1 MTDRDVIVSTRIPKA
16 DRLSL
21 IEIVDEDIQWNNLG
35 HLLYVIIHSWIEEQR
50 AKKREQL
57 EKTQ

>member
-1 MTDRDVIVSTRIPKA
+1 MADRDVVVSTRIPKA

-35 HLLYVIIHSWIEEQR
+35 HLLYVIIHSWIEEQQ
-50 AKKREQL
+50 AQKK
-57 EKTQ
+57 EKE